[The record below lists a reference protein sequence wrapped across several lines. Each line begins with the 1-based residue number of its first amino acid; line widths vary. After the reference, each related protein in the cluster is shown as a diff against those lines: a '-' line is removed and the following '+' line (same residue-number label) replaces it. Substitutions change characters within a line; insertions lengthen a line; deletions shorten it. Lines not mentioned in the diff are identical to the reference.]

1 VTTGLSTRLWGVN
14 PLLLFSS
21 IISLRISWAV
31 QRAGARTTQA
41 DGNIE
46 PIHDE
51 PKQGGR

>member
-1 VTTGLSTRLWGVN
+1 MWPRRLLIAQLCWLDSDA
-14 PLLLFSS
+14 PD
-21 IISLRISWAV
+21 AV